1 MEPFGF
7 GKNNFDY
14 KRGYEDGYKWS
25 QYDYARKPGPEYDAG
40 FMAGYFERNG
50 RPFDGQTYSQ
60 MEQQRKQ
67 TNYQNNSYYAKQ
79 IFGASNPVT
88 VQTTGLLK
96 AIVVLIVFFVISSAF
111 SLFDN
116 DKTAKKPQED
126 TYNKQ
131 QASYEENLAKATGT
145 NNQIENNFP
154 KQKEVQQSQVKN
166 NAEQIDWASY
176 MKRVERKI
184 ELNWIPK
191 KESQDRITTIVFKIN
206 KNGELVSYKVLKSSG
221 SKIAD
226 EIAID
231 ALKISAP
238 FAPLPKEFS
247 GNEIEVE
254 FTFDYHKKA
263 K

>member
-14 KRGYEDGYKWS
+14 QKGYEDGYKWS

-50 RPFDGQTYSQ
+50 RPFNGQTYSQ
-60 MEQQRKQ
+60 MEQQRKRA
-67 TNYQNNSYYAKQ
+67 NYQNNSYYAKQ

-88 VQTTGLLK
+88 VQATSLLK
-96 AIVVLIVFFVISSAF
+96 AVVVLIVFFFISSLF

-116 DKTAKKPQED
+116 NETVKKPQEELH
-126 TYNKQ
+126 KQ
-131 QASYEENLAKATGT
+131 QQKSYEENLAKAIGT
-145 NNQIENNFP
+145 NNQVENNYP
-154 KQKEVQQSQVKN
+154 KQKEVQQSQEKN
-166 NAEQIDWASY
+166 NAEQIDWAAY

-221 SKIAD
+221 SAAAD

-231 ALKISAP
+231 ALRISAP
-238 FAPLPKEFS
+238 FAPLPSEYK
-247 GNEIEVE
+247 GNEIDIE

-263 K
+263 R